1 MNRTSVG
8 SIALDLILGKETF
21 SNSIKNSIQE
31 CAKEFTDTSATL
43 GTKVDAIGNCVKGI
57 GSAILPA
64 STAIGGLG
72 ATIGK
77 MSMDF
82 EDAMAKVNTIAD
94 TTQVPL
100 DDLEKQI
107 LDLSSQ
113 TGISASEIADNV
125 YNAISAGQKTGDAV
139 NFVSNAT
146 KLAKAGFTD
155 SASSLDILSTVMNA
169 YGLEAEKV
177 NNVSDMLIQTQNKGK
192 SFCLA

>member
-1 MNRTSVG
+1 MNGTSVG
-8 SIALDLILGKETF
+8 AIFLDLILGKETF
-21 SNSIKNSIQE
+21 SSSIKKSIQE
-31 CAKEFTDTSATL
+31 CAKEFTDTGATL

-57 GSAILPA
+57 GSAILPI
-64 STAIGGLG
+64 SSAIGGLG
-72 ATIGK
+72 LAIGN

-100 DDLEKQI
+100 DELEKQI